1 MNTEQILERFI
12 VDELLLGA
20 GTEKIGVDDPLVSSR
35 VLDSLGLLRMV
46 TFIEERFGV
55 VIEDGELIPDNFE
68 TIRQITDMIK
78 SKQPASA
85 D

>member
-20 GTEKIGVDDPLVSSR
+20 GAEQIGVDDPLVSSR

-55 VIEDGELIPDNFE
+55 TIEDGELIPDNFE
-68 TIRQITDMIK
+68 TIRQITEMIA
-78 SKQPASA
+78 SKQPTSA